1 MKVITR
7 AWLLFSVM
15 STLFFVTG
23 CQQTKTQI
31 VPAVV
36 TSINPQTKA
45 QLQQAIKSLLN
56 RDITIADNAF
66 SQTSDIL
73 IERAV
78 VKDERGLPI
87 MGREFSNAL
96 RLSLMTDGKNCILQS
111 SETGT
116 QQAVVSAISC
126 QSVQ

>member
-1 MKVITR
+1 MNAITHK
-7 AWLLFSVM
+7 WLWPSLI
-15 STLFFVTG
+15 STLLLVTG
-23 CQQTKTQI
+23 CQQAKAQL

-36 TSINPQTKA
+36 TSITPASKA
-45 QLQQAIKSLLN
+45 QLQQAIKSLLY

-78 VKDERGLPI
+78 IKDERGLPI
-87 MGREFSNAL
+87 MGRNLGQAL
-96 RLSLMTDGKNCILQS
+96 KLSLMTDGKNCFLQS

-116 QQAVVSAISC
+116 EKVAVSAIGC
-126 QSVQ
+126 KPAL